1 MQPTM
6 SPSAQ
11 QASKPTLY
19 TIPNY
24 DFDADRPQI
33 TWTLTQTILEY
44 MALPFKRQNLTSP
57 PNITMN
63 GPGDTFTTPPGS
75 PSESSTAQPQPLYS
89 DEVANQAYDRYEQE
103 EQEIHRIQTNATTAS
118 IRRTGTL
125 LGNNIPYNRAFPNR
139 PPGRKRQKFL
149 QYFFRP
155 AWLFDHMDWLSLKTV
170 IRSWIGVALGFTL
183 MMIPA
188 FVRWCGTAPYL
199 LPVVAVIVPAGS
211 QPITVCFI
219 INAIMCLFICMGYAV
234 MVIAMRINNTWFHN
248 SINAEGMARL
258 LISEGLCAAPD
269 QNDPTAQATLTR
281 CVVNQV
287 YAGKF
292 MTARGSVVYCVLLG
306 SFMFFM
312 LWMKNKSR
320 ILIPGYLCGVIAVCA
335 LMPQAHFFP
344 YFEPNTM
351 GLTMLKPMGLQFAI
365 NFVLSAVVFPFSS
378 GFQFTTTALSELRI
392 LEGLVRF
399 HENFMTSTLP
409 SNETEWLKFS
419 QTEADVQKARQL
431 YPKLEAEA
439 ALLPIEL
446 TYSRFA
452 FPDYTALKT
461 AVGRV
466 ISGMSGLVY
475 FYDNIENIRRS
486 ILLVESGGRPIDMSR
501 QLADST
507 GNDSRKVESML
518 KRRKKETGRFEP
530 APVGEYEIKSGL
542 EGSKVQYPDSLTMA
556 ELDTLMIQLRE
567 MSLPFVEQVRLALET
582 MIKWIAAAN
591 VYRMNSLIF
600 FWQRNGHRQKQA
612 ELAAELAERRQAFKE
627 AAHDFL
633 NSKRF
638 QLFQSLDHSDE
649 KTSFVTFYF
658 QGALYCT
665 YMKGVAETIDLLF
678 TTLSNMD
685 ETEAKP
691 SWTIGKGGSKN
702 SKAKS
707 TEAAPA
713 AGEAPE
719 GTSEEED
726 SESSGIWTGVER
738 EFKSYAHGHEEHLC
752 NTDDLEEL
760 YAQSIHGAG
769 IDGDRKRNPD
779 AKPPTTRV
787 GKLGVKLSRV
797 IKHLSSPEIIVPL
810 KGAVFTVL
818 CALPFFFKSTA
829 PWWRENRLVWAVIMT
844 GLSISENMADNL
856 YGFGSRILY
865 TFYAGVI
872 GMVAWYISTGNGHG
886 NRAGF
891 MVTTSILYFFLI
903 FYREYSVHTTPMPQ
917 IVMVV
922 TTVIILGM
930 SWTDG
935 TGVTTPTIGLGFA
948 VAWKRFVT
956 VVIGLSYGFIC
967 TLLPRPVTGKK
978 IIRTTLASIIKD
990 TGTLYCR
997 ISDFAVH
1004 RLAHPTQDVDLNND
1018 PIFKSIVGA
1027 QNRIAGSQFLASL
1040 VQYEPSL
1047 QGQWP
1052 SKVYREI
1059 TTIVSELVELHH
1071 HLYIVLR
1078 RIEDPRYWLPHLLDL
1093 VGWGDQPLM
1102 AHYFAVLYMA
1112 QGALYDGSPLP
1123 QVTPAM
1129 LMVEHLDH
1137 LEGLFRTAFDAE
1149 ARRAMGENVQTEMDI
1164 TPERQISLER
1174 LRSNDGLIFSAAI
1187 VLSNCIFDRMDRLM
1201 FQVKTLVGEQFVN
1214 SEYYRDRRRFR
1225 NEKFV

>member
-1 MQPTM
+1 MT
-6 SPSAQ
+6 
-11 QASKPTLY
+11 
-19 TIPNY
+19 
-24 DFDADRPQI
+24 DDR
-33 TWTLTQTILEY
+33 
-44 MALPFKRQNLTSP
+44 
-57 PNITMN
+57 
-63 GPGDTFTTPPGS
+63 GPGHIPVDFTEPRGADNFTTPPDS
-75 PSESSTAQPQPLYS
+75 PSDTSSTANRDPQQVDPQPFYTDIVED
-89 DEVANQAYDRYEQE
+89 DEYNRYNHE
-103 EQEIHRIQTNATTAS
+103 EQELHRIQTNATTTSMKS

-139 PPGRKRQKFL
+139 PPGRKRQKLL

-155 AWLFDHMDWLSLKTV
+155 AWLFDHMDIISFKTV
-170 IRSWIGVALGFTL
+170 IRSWIGVSLGFML

-188 FVRWCGTAPYL
+188 FVRWCGSAPYL

-219 INAIMCLFICMGYAV
+219 INAIMCLFTCMGYAV

-248 SINAEGMARL
+248 SINAEGMARQM
-258 LISEGLCAAPD
+258 IQEGLCAAPD
-269 QNDPTAQATLTR
+269 SNDPNSRATLTA
-281 CVVNQV
+281 CVIDQV

-306 SFMFFM
+306 AFMFFM

-320 ILIPGYLCGVIAVCA
+320 ILIPGYLCGVIAVGA
-335 LMPQAHFFP
+335 LMPLAHMFP
-344 YFEPNTM
+344 YFSPNTI
-351 GLTMLKPMGLQFAI
+351 GLTLVKPMGLQFAI
-365 NFVLSAVVFPFSS
+365 NVALSILVFPFSS
-378 GFQFTTTALSELRI
+378 GFQFTQTALSELKI
-392 LEGLVRF
+392 LEGLVKF

-409 SNETEWLKFS
+409 SNEADWLNFS

-461 AVGRV
+461 SVGRV

-475 FYDNIENIRRS
+475 FYDNVENIRRS
-486 ILLVESGGRPIDMSR
+486 ILLVETAGRPIDMSR
-501 QLADST
+501 KLADST
-507 GNDSRKVESML
+507 GNDSRKVDSML
-518 KRRKKETGRFEP
+518 KRRKKDTGRFDIDEKKKP
-530 APVGEYEIKSGL
+530 APVGVYEIKTGIK
-542 EGSKVQYPDSLTMA
+542 GAKAQYPDSLTME
-556 ELDTLMIQLRE
+556 ELDALMIQLRE

-582 MIKWIAAAN
+582 MIKWLAAAN
-591 VYRMNSLIF
+591 VYRVNSLFF
-600 FWQRNGHRQKQA
+600 FWQKKGHRQRQT

-638 QLFQSLDHSDE
+638 ELFQSLEDSDE

-685 ETEAKP
+685 ETESKP
-691 SWTIGKGGSKN
+691 SWTIGKGSSKN
-702 SKAKS
+702 DKAKS

-713 AGEAPE
+713 AGENA
-719 GTSEEED
+719 GRGSSEEE
-726 SESSGIWTGVER
+726 SESSETSGIWTGVER
-738 EFKSYAHGHEEHLC
+738 ELKSYAHGHEEHLC
-752 NTDDLEEL
+752 NNDDLEEL

-787 GKLGVKLSRV
+787 GKFGVKLNRV
-797 IKHLSSPEIIVPL
+797 IKHLMSPDIIVPL
-810 KGAVFTVL
+810 KGAIFTIL
-818 CALPFFFKSTA
+818 CALPFYFKSTA

-872 GMVAWYISTGNGHG
+872 GMVAWYISTGNGDG

-891 MVTTSILYFFLI
+891 MVTTCILYFVLM
-903 FYREYSVHTTPMPQ
+903 FYREFSVHSTPMPQ

-935 TGVTTPTIGLGFA
+935 TGVTTPSIGVGFA

-997 ISDFAVH
+997 ISDFAVG
-1004 RLAHPTQDVDLNND
+1004 RLAHPHKDVDLNND

-1027 QNRIAGSQFLASL
+1027 QNRIAGSEFLASM
-1040 VQYEPSL
+1040 VMYEPSL

-1078 RIEDPRYWLPHLLDL
+1078 RIEDPRYWFPHLLDL

-1102 AHYFAVLYMA
+1102 SHYFAVLYMA

-1137 LEGLFRTAFDAE
+1137 LEGLFKTSFDAE
-1149 ARRAMGENVQTEMDI
+1149 ARHSMGESARSDFEPQ
-1164 TPERQISLER
+1164 PETNQISLER
-1174 LRSNDGLIFSAAI
+1174 LKSNDGLIFSAAI

-1214 SEYYRDRRRFR
+1214 SEYYRDRTRFKNDR
-1225 NEKFV
+1225 LV

>member
-1 MQPTM
+1 
-6 SPSAQ
+6 
-11 QASKPTLY
+11 
-19 TIPNY
+19 
-24 DFDADRPQI
+24 
-33 TWTLTQTILEY
+33 
-44 MALPFKRQNLTSP
+44 
-57 PNITMN
+57 MN
-63 GPGDTFTTPPGS
+63 NEVFPGHAPGDPQQEPNVTERFTTPPDS
-75 PSESSTAQPQPLYS
+75 PSDTSTTNRDTEPQRRDFEPQPFYTDANEYDNEQYDDTEYNRYG
-89 DEVANQAYDRYEQE
+89 DETTP
-103 EQEIHRIQTNATTAS
+103 IHRVQTNATTASMKS

-139 PPGRKRQKFL
+139 PPGKKRQKFF

-155 AWLFDHMDWLSLKTV
+155 AWLFDHIDWRSLKIV
-170 IRSWIGVALGFTL
+170 IRSWIGVSLGFTL

-199 LPVVAVIVPAGS
+199 LPVVAVIVPSGS
-211 QPITVCFI
+211 QPITVCFL
-219 INAIMCLFICMGYAV
+219 INAIMCLFTCMGYAV

-248 SINAEGMARL
+248 SINSEGMARL
-258 LISEGLCAAPD
+258 LIQQGLCTAPD
-269 QNDPTAQATLTR
+269 QNDPATSAALR
-281 CVVNQV
+281 KCVVDHI
-287 YAGKF
+287 YSGHF

-306 SFMFFM
+306 AFMFFM

-320 ILIPGYLCGVIAVCA
+320 ILIPGYLCGVIAVGA
-335 LMPQAHFFP
+335 LMPLAHMFP
-344 YFEPNTM
+344 QFSPNLI
-351 GLTMLKPMGLQFAI
+351 GLTLVKPMGVQFAI
-365 NFVLSAVVFPFSS
+365 NFALSILVFPFSS
-378 GFQFTTTALSELRI
+378 GFQFTQTALEELNI
-392 LEGLVRF
+392 LEGLVKF
-399 HENFMTSTLP
+399 HETFMTSTLP
-409 SNETEWLKFS
+409 SNEAEWLKFS

-461 AVGRV
+461 CVARV

-486 ILLVESGGRPIDMSR
+486 ILLVDTAGRPIDMSR
-501 QLADST
+501 KLADST
-507 GNDSRKVESML
+507 GNDSRKIENML
-518 KRRKKETGRFEP
+518 KRRKKDTGRFDIGEKAEAGHA
-530 APVGEYEIKSGL
+530 APVGVYEIKTGIK
-542 EGSKVQYPDSLTMA
+542 GSKVQYPDSLTMA
-556 ELDTLMIQLRE
+556 ELDTLMVQLRE
-567 MSLPFVEQVRLALET
+567 MSLPFVEQVRLSLET
-582 MIKWIAAAN
+582 MNKWLAAAN
-591 VYRMNSLIF
+591 VYRANSLFF
-600 FWQRNGHRQKQA
+600 FWQKKGHKQRQI
-612 ELAAELAERRQAFKE
+612 ELAAELAERRAAFKE

-638 QLFQSLDHSDE
+638 ELFQSLEDSE
-649 KTSFVTFYF
+649 ERTSFVTFYF

-685 ETEAKP
+685 ETESNP

-702 SKAKS
+702 DTAKS
-707 TEAAPA
+707 TEAASA
-713 AGEAPE
+713 AGGDGAGESR
-719 GTSEEED
+719 GTSSSEED
-726 SESSGIWTGVER
+726 TTQSSDGIWTDMER
-738 EFKSYAHGHEEHLC
+738 ELRCYAGGHEEHLC
-752 NTDDLEEL
+752 NNDDLEEL

-779 AKPPTTRV
+779 AKPPTTKV
-787 GKLGVKLSRV
+787 GRMGVKLNRV
-797 IKHLSSPEIIVPL
+797 IKALVSPEVIVPL
-810 KGAVFTVL
+810 KGAVFTIL

-829 PWWRENRLVWAVIMT
+829 PWFRENRLIWSVIMT

-872 GMVAWYISTGNGHG
+872 GMVAWYISTGNGDG

-891 MVTTSILYFFLI
+891 MVTTCVLYFFLM
-903 FYREYSVHTTPMPQ
+903 FYREFSVHSTPMPQ

-967 TLLPRPVTGKK
+967 TLLPHPVTGKK
-978 IIRTTLASIIKD
+978 IIRTTMASIIKD

-997 ISDFAVH
+997 ISDFAVG
-1004 RLAHPTQDVDLNND
+1004 RLAHPNKDVDLISD

-1027 QNRIAGSQFLASL
+1027 QNRIAGTQFLASM
-1040 VQYEPSL
+1040 VMYEPSL

-1052 SKVYREI
+1052 SKVYREV

-1078 RIEDPRYWLPHLLDL
+1078 RIEDPRYWLPHLMDL
-1093 VGWGDQPLM
+1093 VGWADQPLM
-1102 AHYFAVLYMA
+1102 SHYFAVLYMA

-1137 LEGLFRTAFDAE
+1137 LEGLFRTSFDPQ
-1149 ARRAMGENVQTEMDI
+1149 ARKAMGEHTSLDSDSEMSQ
-1164 TPERQISLER
+1164 PQVGQISLER
-1174 LRSNDGLIFSAAI
+1174 LRSSDGLIFSAAI

-1214 SEYYRDRRRFR
+1214 SEYYRDKSRFR
-1225 NEKFV
+1225 NEKLV

>member
-1 MQPTM
+1 MTDNRDPGHV
-6 SPSAQ
+6 PV
-11 QASKPTLY
+11 
-19 TIPNY
+19 
-24 DFDADRPQI
+24 DF
-33 TWTLTQTILEY
+33 TGTTE
-44 MALPFKRQNLTSP
+44 
-57 PNITMN
+57 
-63 GPGDTFTTPPGS
+63 TFTTPPRS
-75 PSESSTAQPQPLYS
+75 PHSDTSSTNRDPQHFEPQPFYTDAGH
-89 DEVANQAYDRYEQE
+89 DEDSE
-103 EQEIHRIQTNATTAS
+103 ELHRVQTNATTS
-118 IRRTGTL
+118 SMKSLRRTGTL

-139 PPGRKRQKFL
+139 PPGRKRQKFV

-155 AWLFDHMDWLSLKTV
+155 AWLFDHMDVRSFKTV
-170 IRSWIGVALGFTL
+170 IRSWIGVSLGFTL

-188 FVRWCGTAPYL
+188 FVKWCGSAPYL
-199 LPVVAVIVPAGS
+199 MPVVAVIVPAGS
-211 QPITVCFI
+211 LPITTCFLL
-219 INAIMCLFICMGYAV
+219 NAIMCLFTCMGYAV

-248 SINAEGMARL
+248 SINSEGMARL
-258 LISEGLCAAPD
+258 LIEEGLCAAPD
-269 QNDPTAQATLTR
+269 ANNPSSRALLTQ
-281 CVVNQV
+281 CVVDQV

-306 SFMFFM
+306 AFMFFM

-335 LMPQAHFFP
+335 LMPLAHMFP
-344 YFEPNTM
+344 YFQPNVIGM
-351 GLTMLKPMGLQFAI
+351 VLVKPMGLQFAM
-365 NFVLSAVVFPFSS
+365 NVALSVLVFPFSS
-378 GFQFTTTALSELRI
+378 GFQFTETALVELKT
-392 LEGLVRF
+392 LAGLVTF

-409 SNETEWLKFS
+409 SNEAEWLKFS

-431 YPKLEAEA
+431 FPQLEAEA

-461 AVGRV
+461 SVARV

-486 ILLVESGGRPIDMSR
+486 ILLADTAGRPIDMSR
-501 QLADST
+501 QMADST
-507 GNDSRKVESML
+507 GNDSRKIESML
-518 KRRKKETGRFEP
+518 KRRKKDTGRFDVSEKKKP
-530 APVGEYEIKSGL
+530 APVGVYEVKTGIKGAKL
-542 EGSKVQYPDSLTMA
+542 QYPDSLTMA
-556 ELDTLMIQLRE
+556 ELDTLMVQLRE
-567 MSLPFVEQVRLALET
+567 MSLPFIEQVRLALET
-582 MIKWIAAAN
+582 MIKWLAAAN
-591 VYRMNSLIF
+591 VYRVNSLFF
-600 FWQRNGHRQKQA
+600 FWQRKGHQKKQA
-612 ELAAELAERRQAFKE
+612 ELAAELAERRQAFRE
-627 AAHDFL
+627 AARDFL
-633 NSKRF
+633 SSKRF
-638 QLFQSLDHSDE
+638 QLFQSLEDSDE

-685 ETEAKP
+685 ETESRP
-691 SWTIGKGGSKN
+691 SWNIGKGGSKN

-707 TEAAPA
+707 TEAASA
-713 AGEAPE
+713 AGDTCGRGES
-719 GTSEEED
+719 SEEETES
-726 SESSGIWTGVER
+726 SESTGIWTGVER
-738 EFKSYAHGHEEHLC
+738 ELRSYANGHEEHLC
-752 NTDDLEEL
+752 NNDDLEEL

-779 AKPPTTRV
+779 AKPPSTAI
-787 GKLGVKLSRV
+787 GKFGVKLNRV
-797 IKHLSSPEIIVPL
+797 IKHLMSPDIIVPL
-810 KGAVFTVL
+810 KGAIFTIL
-818 CALPFFFKSTA
+818 CALPFYFKSTA

-872 GMVAWYISTGNGHG
+872 GMVAWYISTGNGDG

-891 MVTTSILYFFLI
+891 MVTTCVLYFVLM
-903 FYREYSVHTTPMPQ
+903 FYREFSVHSTPMPQ

-935 TGVTTPTIGLGFA
+935 TGVTTPSIGLGFA

-967 TLLPRPVTGKK
+967 TLIPHPVTGKK

-997 ISDFAVH
+997 ISDFAVG
-1004 RLAHPTQDVDLNND
+1004 RLAHPNKDVDLNND

-1027 QNRIAGSQFLASL
+1027 QNRVAGTQFLASM
-1040 VQYEPSL
+1040 VMYEPSL

-1102 AHYFAVLYMA
+1102 SHYFAVLYMA

-1137 LEGLFRTAFDAE
+1137 LEGLFKTSFDLE
-1149 ARRAMGENVQTEMDI
+1149 ARHAMGENIGLDI
-1164 TPERQISLER
+1164 EPHHDGSQISLER
-1174 LRSNDGLIFSAAI
+1174 LKSNDGLIFSAAI

-1214 SEYYRDRRRFR
+1214 SEYYRDRSRFR
-1225 NEKFV
+1225 NDKLV